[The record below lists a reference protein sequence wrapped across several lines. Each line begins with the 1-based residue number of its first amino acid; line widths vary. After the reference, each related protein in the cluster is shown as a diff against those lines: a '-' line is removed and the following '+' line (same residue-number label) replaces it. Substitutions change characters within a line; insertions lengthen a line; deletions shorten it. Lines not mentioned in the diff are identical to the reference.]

1 MLKIVIIGAASQSF
15 GRGMIVDFL
24 HANELRGRDLTL
36 WLVDIDPE
44 ALVDVGD
51 VGLTAG
57 ASAPEHLVQEVIQF
71 LRARGF
77 ESEQVVSLTE
87 DVRFQLPAEIFEI

>member
-1 MLKIVIIGAASQSF
+1 
-15 GRGMIVDFL
+15 
-24 HANELRGRDLTL
+24 
-36 WLVDIDPE
+36 
-44 ALVDVGD
+44 D

-77 ESEQVVSLTE
+77 ESEQVVSRHRPTLPPITGWVDTALFHPQLE
-87 DVRFQLPAEIFEI
+87 CFGNDNGPRAVRRRCDIDQRDKFGGK